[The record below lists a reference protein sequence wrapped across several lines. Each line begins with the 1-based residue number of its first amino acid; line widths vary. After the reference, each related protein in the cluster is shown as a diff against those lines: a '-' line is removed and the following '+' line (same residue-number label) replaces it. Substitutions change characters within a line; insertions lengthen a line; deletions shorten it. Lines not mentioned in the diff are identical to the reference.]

1 MQLNQGHGRKKAIMK
16 DFYEDTLLARFDEL
30 LDKEENGLTP
40 EESDELDALSEWY
53 EAWIDYAQATDNLR
67 RWYEKH

>member
-1 MQLNQGHGRKKAIMK
+1 MK

-30 LDKEENGLTP
+30 LDKEETGLTP

-53 EAWIDYAQATDNLR
+53 EAWIDYVQATDNLR